1 MGGTADIVAL
11 GLDQSPTATGYAIGR
26 PNGPKPVFGT
36 YRLPAWKEAEGERL
50 ASFERWL
57 TELARDY
64 RVTHLYYEA
73 PFLPR
78 HLNADAIKPQLF
90 LIGLINLVAA
100 KLNLDVA
107 EVPIDAWRKWAFGYC
122 RIPALKGDA
131 ARKEWKRL
139 AKVRCLKNNLLVEDD
154 NAAEAALILD
164 YGLSDAD
171 HSHRRQAGIRHRRAE
186 LEHWMGNRR

>member
-1 MGGTADIVAL
+1 MGVPGDIVAL
-11 GLDQSPTATGYAIGR
+11 ALDQSPTATGWAVGR
-26 PNGPKPVFGT
+26 PLGPKPVFGT
-36 YRLPAWKEAEGERL
+36 YRLPAWRDDEGARL

-57 TELARDY
+57 TDLAREY
-64 RVTHLYYEA
+64 RVTNVYYEA

-78 HLNADAIKPQLF
+78 HSNADAIKPQLF

-100 KLNLDVA
+100 KLKLDVA

-171 HSHRRQAGIRHRRAE
+171 SSHRRNANIRHRRAE
-186 LEHWMGNRR
+186 LEHWMGDRR